1 MEVKIEWTKRRREG
15 GMGEAQKES
24 MRNKDRLKIEKE
36 KV

>member
-1 MEVKIEWTKRRREG
+1 MEVKIERAKCRREG

-24 MRNKDRLKIEKE
+24 MTNKDRLKIEKE